1 MENPG
6 KNVKQKSGLNRVI
19 LKTAWGIKLIPVTGF
34 EIYLGQ
40 KMWVIKIPPHY
51 TSQKCSRCGTIDKKN
66 RLSQSKFKCLNCGFS
81 IHADINA
88 ANNMRDIRACSFF
101 QNPLRG
107 NSFGSKECSLSNQAM
122 LHRTFKT
129 PLIIHGRKGKKGVSQ
144 HNSHEK

>member
-1 MENPG
+1 D
-6 KNVKQKSGLNRVI
+6 
-19 LKTAWGIKLIPVTGF
+19 
-34 EIYLGQ
+34 IYLGQ

-66 RLSQSKFKCLNCGFS
+66 RLSQSKFKCLSCGFS
-81 IHADINA
+81 MNADINA
-88 ANNMRDIRACSFF
+88 ANNIRDTGACSFF
-101 QNPLRG
+101 QN
-107 NSFGSKECSLSNQAM
+107 FGSKECSLSNRAM

>member
-51 TSQKCSRCGTIDKKN
+51 TSQKCS
-66 RLSQSKFKCLNCGFS
+66 
-81 IHADINA
+81 
-88 ANNMRDIRACSFF
+88 
-101 QNPLRG
+101 
-107 NSFGSKECSLSNQAM
+107 
-122 LHRTFKT
+122 
-129 PLIIHGRKGKKGVSQ
+129 
-144 HNSHEK
+144 

>member
-51 TSQKCSRCGTIDKKN
+51 TSQRCSQCGFTDKGN
-66 RLSQSKFKCLNCGFS
+66 RTSQSRFKCLNCGFS
-81 IHADINA
+81 MNADINA
-88 ANNMRDIRACSFF
+88 ANNIRDTGACSFF
-101 QNPLRG
+101 QSYCSLSEG
-107 NSFGSKECSLSNQAM
+107 FGSKECTLSNRAM

-129 PLIIHGRKGKKGVSQ
+129 PLIIHGRKGKRG
-144 HNSHEK
+144 